1 MRAVAHRAA
10 PPDPAPY
17 ATAEAVFA
25 SKIPS
30 FYHIDP
36 IERGSFSGPAVSH
49 ERVGTYPRF
58 GLVF

>member
-1 MRAVAHRAA
+1 MLSSQTDYGDGAGMIEVS
-10 PPDPAPY
+10 DKN
-17 ATAEAVFA
+17 

-36 IERGSFSGPAVSH
+36 IEKGSFSGPAVSH
-49 ERVGTYPRF
+49 ERVGMYPRF